1 MPRKK
6 TNSTRE
12 RILANAEAITLKQG
26 FAGTSIDNILTA
38 TGITKGSFF
47 YHFKSKAELAR
58 ALVERYWARDYQ
70 LFEQLSE
77 RADEL
82 SDDPLQSMLIF
93 LKLFEEFIEEREE
106 PPEGCIF
113 ASYIYQS
120 QQFDDAIREF
130 IADGFK
136 EWKKLYEDRIKQI
149 MKKYPP
155 QIEIDSG
162 ELAEMIMCIIEGGF
176 ILSKSLQDAKLIARS
191 VRQFRRYLQLIFE
204 E

>member
-1 MPRKK
+1 MPTKK

-12 RILANAEAITLKQG
+12 RILANAEALTLKQG

-38 TGITKGSFF
+38 TGITKGAFF

-82 SDDPLQSMLIF
+82 SNDPLQSMLIF
-93 LKLFEEFIEEREE
+93 LKLFEEFIEKWEE

-113 ASYIYQS
+113 ASYVYES
-120 QQFDDAIREF
+120 QQFDEAIGTF

-136 EWKKLYEDRIKQI
+136 EWKKLYEDRIEQI

-155 QIEIDSG
+155 QIKIDAG

-191 VRQFRRYLQLIFE
+191 VKQFRRYLQLIFE
-204 E
+204 R

>member
-1 MPRKK
+1 MPTKK

-12 RILANAEAITLKQG
+12 RILANAEELTLKQG

-47 YHFKSKAELAR
+47 YHFKSKADLAR

-82 SDDPLQSMLIF
+82 SNDPLQSMLIF
-93 LKLFEEFIEEREE
+93 LKLFEEFIEKWEE

-113 ASYIYQS
+113 ASYVYES
-120 QQFDDAIREF
+120 QQFDEAIGTF

-136 EWKKLYEDRIKQI
+136 EWKKLYEDRIEQI

-155 QIEIDSG
+155 QIKIDPG

-191 VRQFRRYLQLIFE
+191 VKQFRRYLQLIFE
-204 E
+204 R

>member
-1 MPRKK
+1 MPTKK
-6 TNSTRE
+6 KNSTRE
-12 RILANAEAITLKQG
+12 RILANAEELTLKQG

-38 TGITKGSFF
+38 TGITKGAFF
-47 YHFKSKAELAR
+47 YHFKSKADLAR
-58 ALVERYWARDYQ
+58 ALVERYWTKDYQ
-70 LFEQLSE
+70 LFEQLSQ

-113 ASYIYQS
+113 ASYVYQS

-130 IADGFK
+130 IADSFQ
-136 EWKKLYEDRIKQI
+136 EWKKLYEDRIEQI

-155 QIEIDSG
+155 QIEIDAG

-191 VRQFRRYLQLIFE
+191 LRQFRRYLQLIFE
-204 E
+204 R

>member
-1 MPRKK
+1 MPTKK

-12 RILANAEAITLKQG
+12 RILANAEALTLKQG
-26 FAGTSIDNILTA
+26 FAGTSIDKILTA
-38 TGITKGSFF
+38 TGITKGAFF

-82 SDDPLQSMLIF
+82 SNDPLQSMLIF
-93 LKLFEEFIEEREE
+93 LKLFEEFIEKWEE

-113 ASYIYQS
+113 ASYVYES
-120 QQFDDAIREF
+120 QQFDEAIGTF

-136 EWKKLYEDRIKQI
+136 EWKKLYEDRIEQI

-155 QIEIDSG
+155 QIKIDAG

-191 VRQFRRYLQLIFE
+191 VKQFRRYLQLIFE
-204 E
+204 R